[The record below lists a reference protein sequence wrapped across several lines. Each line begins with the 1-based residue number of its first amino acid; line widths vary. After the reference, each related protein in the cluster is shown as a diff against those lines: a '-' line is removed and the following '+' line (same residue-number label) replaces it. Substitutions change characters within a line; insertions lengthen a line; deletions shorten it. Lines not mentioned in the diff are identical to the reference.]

1 MLKHIPKSDIN
12 LRPFKVYKTF
22 TATENTYDALLAYNH
37 TGSNDILTNEE
48 IFQNGIY
55 HQLYTMYYRD
65 PHNVFTSYGDI
76 NAISESYNE
85 LTSQRHLDTAAR
97 VISIPQKYFGEGIK
111 PGSVALLSNSTS
123 ETLYDDSYGNLISNR
138 NKFNLISIDV
148 ENGTILFY
156 DKNGNEETL
165 SFTNINV
172 NDGVIVLTGQTH
184 DFINFTATI
193 NDNYLSFDGNIE
205 GYSNIVRDYIGNVFY
220 SHGLIVI
227 TNDIMSGS
235 STGSRYDIFDNYDLI
250 YKSTNTIYENEIL
263 LVVNEDEFNVST
275 NPTSY
280 TEMNIETGS
289 IYVTNSNILYEIVA
303 GPDAGGFI
311 NYYDINK
318 QEQTIVIEPNNT
330 YNFYANSFGDNE
342 LINCSF
348 IVSDKAGFKWR
359 NSDKY
364 QKAIFADYEYSSSID
379 PIGSYLA
386 PYITTIG
393 LYDENM
399 DMVAV
404 AKLATPIKST
414 PDLPVNFLVRFDS

>member
-22 TATENTYDALLAYNH
+22 TFTEKDVAGLFAYNH
-37 TGSNDILTNEE
+37 TGSTDYLSDTELDE
-48 IFQNGIY
+48 QGLY
-55 HQLYTMYYRD
+55 HQLHTMYYRD
-65 PHNVFTSYGDI
+65 PHNPFTSYGDI
-76 NAISESYNE
+76 NPISESFNSI
-85 LTSQRHLDTAAR
+85 TSQRYLDGAAY
-97 VISIPQKYFGEGIK
+97 VLPIKQKYYGEGIK
-111 PGSVALLSNSTS
+111 PGSVILNSNVTADISV
-123 ETLYDDSYGNLISNR
+123 DDTYGNLISDTNV
-138 NKFNLISIDV
+138 FTLISLNIESGIFTFVDIQG
-148 ENGTILFY
+148 NQNSLTFTSINMDDGIL
-156 DKNGNEETL
+156 
-165 SFTNINV
+165 
-172 NDGVIVLTGQTH
+172 VIQGQTNN
-184 DFINFTATI
+184 FINFTANITDDLI
-193 NDNYLSFDGNIE
+193 SFVGIIE
-205 GYSNIVRDYIGNVFY
+205 GNASIARNTIGNVFY
-220 SHGLIVI
+220 SHGII
-227 TNDIMSGS
+227 TITKGIDTYNKNYFND
-235 STGSRYDIFDNYDLI
+235 YELE
-250 YKSTNTIYENEIL
+250 YKSTNTIYENEYL
-263 LVVNEDEFNVST
+263 LVVGEDEFNVST

-311 NYYDINK
+311 NYYDQNN
-318 QEQTIVIEPNNT
+318 QEQLLFIEPNNT

-348 IVSDKAGFKWR
+348 IESDKAGVKWR

-364 QKAIFADYEYSSSID
+364 QKTTFGEYEYSSSID

-404 AKLATPIKST
+404 AKLAKPVKSM
-414 PDLPVNFLVRFDS
+414 PDLPVNFLVRFDT